1 MSMKIRDK
9 VFLLTPF
16 FSAFNLFGQA
26 VRVIDAGDEGNV
38 NLAIEAVLV
47 LLVGMKIQMLLAAWC
62 L

>member
-38 NLAIEAVLV
+38 NLAIEAESLF
-47 LLVGMKIQMLLAAWC
+47 C
-62 L
+62 